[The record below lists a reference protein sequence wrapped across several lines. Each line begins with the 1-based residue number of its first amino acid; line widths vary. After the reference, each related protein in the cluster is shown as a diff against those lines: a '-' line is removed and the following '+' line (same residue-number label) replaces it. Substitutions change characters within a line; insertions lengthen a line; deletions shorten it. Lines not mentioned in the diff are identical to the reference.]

1 MTFSAA
7 DTTRGVNLHR
17 MAESQSADTRNS
29 LATSGDK
36 PEVVDNGIW
45 TFPNAFSF
53 VRLLCVPLFLWL
65 LFGSDHPA
73 IAAWLLVGLGA
84 TDWVDGYI
92 ARRFNQGSEFGKV
105 LDPTADR
112 ALLIAGTVSLLI
124 IDSVPTQ
131 VKIFVWVVLVREVL
145 VGAVTVTLAL
155 AGARRIDVV
164 WAGKAGTFFVMP
176 ALPMFVLSAY
186 IEGFWH
192 WEMLIVGW
200 ISGTV
205 GVVLGYY
212 AVMQYIPLARAAL
225 REGRSARIASKTG

>member
-1 MTFSAA
+1 M
-7 DTTRGVNLHR
+7 LHR
-17 MAESQSADTRNS
+17 
-29 LATSGDK
+29 
-36 PEVVDNGIW
+36 PEPVILHDMVEPSRASVPETVSDPVVAVDNGIW
-45 TFPNAFSF
+45 TIPNAFSF

-65 LFGSDHPA
+65 LFVSDHPA
-73 IAAWLLVGLGA
+73 IAAWLLVVLGA

-92 ARRFNQGSEFGKV
+92 ARRFQQGSEFGKI

-112 ALLIAGTVSLLI
+112 ALLIAGAVALLI
-124 IDSVPTQ
+124 IDSVPIQ
-131 VKIFVWVVLVREVL
+131 VRFFVWVVLVREVL

-155 AGARRIDVV
+155 VGARRIDVV

-192 WEMLIVGW
+192 YEMLIVGW

-212 AVMQYIPLARAAL
+212 AVLQYIPLARVAL
-225 REGRSARIASKTG
+225 REGRAARARVAG